1 MTEIGNQYSE
11 LANVKLDEIGIWS
24 EVKIDEGGK

>member
-1 MTEIGNQYSE
+1 MTERENQHPE
-11 LANVKLDEIGIWS
+11 LSDLKLDNNGVWS